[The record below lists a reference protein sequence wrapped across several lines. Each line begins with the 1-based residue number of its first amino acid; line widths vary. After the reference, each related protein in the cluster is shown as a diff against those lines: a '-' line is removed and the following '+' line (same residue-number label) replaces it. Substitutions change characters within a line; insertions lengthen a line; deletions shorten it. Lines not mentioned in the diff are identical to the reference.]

1 MEAGGIDTTEMTSKA
16 NRLAEEQA
24 ALRRVATLVASSA
37 RPEQVFQ
44 TVAEEAG
51 RLLAARTA
59 ATVRF
64 GQDTAVVA
72 GSWND
77 GEGTGIAVGTL
88 VPYSDPDSPVYRAT
102 HEGGRIDDYADVP
115 GEAARLT
122 RLAGY
127 RSAVMAP
134 ITADGR
140 LWGALCVFSAS
151 PDHFPPDAQQ
161 RLADFTNLVAL
172 ALESAEAHDQ
182 LTASRARIVEASV
195 AERRRL
201 ERNLH
206 DGAQQRLVTLAVHL
220 RIAQECLREDP
231 AAAEVLLAGVGEDLK
246 LALEELRELARG
258 LHPAVL
264 SDRGLEP
271 ALQSL
276 VNRAPFAV
284 GISGVPPHRLDER
297 LEAAV
302 YYVVSES
309 LTNAAKHANAS
320 EAQVEM
326 AVTDG
331 EVAVEI
337 GDNGSGGASMD
348 GGSGLRGLADR
359 IEALGGRFELKSP
372 PGGGT
377 VVRATLPLR

>member
-1 MEAGGIDTTEMTSKA
+1 MTAMNSY
-16 NRLAEEQA
+16 RDHLAEEQA
-24 ALRRVATLVASSA
+24 ALRRGASLVASSA
-37 RPEQVFQ
+37 TPEQVFQ
-44 TVAEEAG
+44 SVAEEAG
-51 RLLAARTA
+51 RLLEARTA

-64 GQDTAVVA
+64 DPESAVVA

-77 GEGTGIAVGTL
+77 GEGAGLEVGTL
-88 VPYSDPDSPVYRAT
+88 VPYSHPDSPVYRAT

-122 RLAGY
+122 RQAGY

-134 ITADGR
+134 ITAGGR
-140 LWGALCVFSAS
+140 LWGTLAVFSAS
-151 PDHFPPDAQQ
+151 TEHFPPDAQQ

-172 ALESAEAHDQ
+172 ALESAEAHAQ

-206 DGAQQRLVTLAVHL
+206 DGAQQSLVTLAVHL
-220 RIAQECLREDP
+220 RLAQETLREDP
-231 AAAEVLLAGVGEDLK
+231 AAAEAMLASAGEDLK

-264 SDRGLEP
+264 TDRGLEP

-276 VNRAPFAV
+276 ANRAPFPVAIV
-284 GISGVPPHRLDER
+284 GVPSER
-297 LEAAV
+297 FGEGVEAAV
-302 YYVVSES
+302 YYVVAES

-320 EAQVEM
+320 EA
-326 AVTDG
+326 
-331 EVAVEI
+331 AVEI
-337 GDNGSGGASMD
+337 TRTSEEVVVAIHDN
-348 GGSGLRGLADR
+348 
-359 IEALGGRFELKSP
+359 
-372 PGGGT
+372 
-377 VVRATLPLR
+377 

>member
-1 MEAGGIDTTEMTSKA
+1 MTSKA
-16 NRLAEEQA
+16 NRLADEHA

-37 RPEQVFQ
+37 LPKQVFQ
-44 TVAEEAG
+44 LVAEEAG
-51 RLLAARTA
+51 RLLKARTA

-64 GQDTAVVA
+64 DPDSAAIA

-77 GEGTGIAVGTL
+77 GEGAGIEVGTL
-88 VPYSDPDSPVYRAT
+88 VPYSDSDSPVYRAT
-102 HEGGRIDDYADVP
+102 HEGGRIDDYVDLP

-134 ITADGR
+134 ITAGGR
-140 LWGALCVFSAS
+140 LWGTLAVFSAS
-151 PDHFPPDAQQ
+151 TDHFPPDAQE

-172 ALESAEAHDQ
+172 ALESAEAYDQ

-220 RIAQECLREDP
+220 RIAHETLREDP
-231 AAAEVLLAGVGEDLK
+231 AAAEAMLGSVGEDLK

-264 SDRGLEP
+264 TDRGLDP

-276 VNRAPFAV
+276 ANRAPFRV
-284 GISGVPPHRLDER
+284 KIVGVPSLRLDEGV
-297 LEAAV
+297 EAAV
-302 YYVVSES
+302 YYVVAES
-309 LTNAAKHANAS
+309 LTNAAKHADAS
-320 EAQVEM
+320 EAR
-326 AVTDG
+326 
-331 EVAVEI
+331 VEI
-337 GDNGSGGASMD
+337 SKTDDAIVVGIRDDGRGGASLD
-348 GGSGLRGLADR
+348 RGSGLRGLADR
-359 IEALGGRFELKSP
+359 IEALGGRLELQSP
-372 PGGGT
+372 SAGGT
-377 VVRATLPLR
+377 LVRATLPLG

>member
-1 MEAGGIDTTEMTSKA
+1 MAGKA

-37 RPEQVFQ
+37 QPKQVFQ
-44 TVAEEAG
+44 AVAEEAG
-51 RLLAARTA
+51 RLLEARTA

-64 GQDTAVVA
+64 DPASAVVA

-77 GEGTGIAVGTL
+77 GEGAGLEVGTL
-88 VPYSDPDSPVYRAT
+88 VPYSDPDSSVYRAT

-115 GEAARLT
+115 GEAAQLT

-134 ITADGR
+134 ITAGGR
-140 LWGALCVFSAS
+140 LWGALAVFSAS
-151 PDHFPPDAQQ
+151 PHHFPPDAQQ

-182 LTASRARIVEASV
+182 LTASRARIVEAGV

-220 RIAQECLREDP
+220 RIAQESLRDDP
-231 AAAEVLLAGVGEDLK
+231 AAAELMLTSVGEDLK

-264 SDRGLEP
+264 TDRGLEP
-271 ALQSL
+271 ALHSL
-276 VNRAPFAV
+276 AHRAPFPV
-284 GISGVPPHRLDER
+284 EIVGVPATRLDEGA
-297 LEAAV
+297 EAAV
-302 YYVVSES
+302 YYVVAES
-309 LTNAAKHANAS
+309 LTNAAKHADAS
-320 EAQVEM
+320 GARVELS
-326 AVTDG
+326 ATDREVIVT
-331 EVAVEI
+331 I
-337 GDNGSGGASMD
+337 GDDGSGGASAAR
-348 GGSGLRGLADR
+348 GSGLRGLADR
-359 IEALGGRFELKSP
+359 IEALGGRFELDSP
-372 PGGGT
+372 SGDGT
-377 VVRATLPLR
+377 RV